1 MKPSGALLVLALV
14 VAAAGHDAR
23 PQSMP
28 DNSTVTLDPDD
39 TPDLA
44 YRETLDGHERLR
56 LEEAELEGD
65 TFLPYFYGSTRPP
78 VSSGTGLP
86 APRKETESA
95 VAEPGD
101 EVPIRS
107 PRRIVT
113 TYESHGIGV
122 AEAGAPA
129 GLVEALIEEWNLA
142 PRIVTLAYP
151 PDAGESEAETV
162 SRPRDWPQGVKP
174 GSAFYGRI
182 LYTIRSD
189 APGPVVIELLEPPLA
204 GAIATGTFEQ
214 VGERLVLYI
223 ARLEHEGRRL
233 AVDGWGVGLD
243 CACFA
248 VQGAVDR
255 HWFERVLLPAAFA
268 FAERWLVASSAPQTT
283 VSINGD
289 VVIEETESEGT
300 RTALYQGLGG
310 AAEAVSGILR
320 ENAPGEA
327 TVWLARNTE
336 IAVVLLG
343 PAGTGRFTLGDN

>member
-1 MKPSGALLVLALV
+1 MRRSVALLVLALV
-14 VAAAGHDAR
+14 VAATGHDAR

-44 YRETLDGHERLR
+44 YRETLEGHERER

-78 VSSGTGLP
+78 VSSGSGLP
-86 APRKETESA
+86 APHKATES
-95 VAEPGD
+95 VEAEPED
-101 EVPIRS
+101 EVAVRS

-122 AEAGAPA
+122 AQAGAPA
-129 GLVEALIEEWNLA
+129 GIVEALIEEWSLS

-151 PDAGESEAETV
+151 PGADEGEAEAV
-162 SRPRDWPQGVKP
+162 SRPSAWLEGVRP

-182 LYTIRSD
+182 LYAIRSD
-189 APGPVVIELLEPPLA
+189 VPGPVVIELLEPPLA
-204 GAIATGTFEQ
+204 GAVATGTFEQ
-214 VGERLVLYI
+214 VRERLVLRI
-223 ARLEHEGRRL
+223 TRLEHEGRHF

-248 VQGAVDR
+248 VPGAVDR
-255 HWFERVLLPAAFA
+255 HWFERVLLPAAIA
-268 FAERWLVASSAPQTT
+268 FAERWLVASSTPQTT

-289 VVIEETESEGT
+289 VVIEDTDSDGT
-300 RTALYQGLGG
+300 RAALYQGLGG
-310 AAEAVSGILR
+310 AAEAFSGILR

-327 TVWLARNTE
+327 TVLLARNTE

-343 PAGTGRFTLGDN
+343 PAGTGSFALGDN